1 MPDQRSEPLLRGGH
15 LLPRAGRRVHPD
27 KDAAFSLPEFGMV
40 VGQDSKS
47 AGATAWLWLPT
58 GGEHATYKALGAY
71 RWHSRIQSG
80 EEAVTIAQRLLRKIA
95 EDHGYSIE

>member
-1 MPDQRSEPLLRGGH
+1 MGEQAARPLLQGGH
-15 LLPRAGRRVHPD
+15 LLPRAGRRTHPD

-58 GGEHATYKALGAY
+58 GGAQASYKALGAY
-71 RWHSRIQSG
+71 RWQSRIQSG
-80 EEAVTIAQRLLRKIA
+80 EEAVAIAQRLLRKIA
-95 EDHGYSIE
+95 EDHGYSAE